1 MAIEQRYQKLKCY
14 QLLTDPYKTCLDKL
28 IEDYAEE
35 LNAPIHVG
43 DSLYTPH
50 DFNHHCYNLYR
61 IISNHLCDLRIGAD
75 RSTQLSDFELFLL
88 DIAVLFHDYAMS
100 TITTLNVERKTHSA
114 DSAQRFLQQWKNSD
128 SSLYKNGQKANMSDN
143 DIRAVAAIIKAHS
156 DEKGPD
162 APEKTGILAEDLK
175 DEMDSS
181 DPNPV
186 RAKFLAGIL
195 RLADE
200 LDITSDRIGNV
211 HLAAQLDLD
220 NPDNRVSY
228 QCWNDLCYFASLRND
243 QEIHTQLNLVLD
255 DKEIQTQFDNG
266 DENNVR
272 SRVWHVKEKI
282 DGELSMIWE
291 KIFQRTEISRT
302 IIRVQKIGIETKL
315 DKRYFQKPSEPVP
328 PLNDDFAIS
337 HMEGGVRLQ
346 TASKPAAGETSK
358 PAADGPLILSADV
371 QKKLDNF
378 IIQHKLV
385 TTGHFYME
393 GSWCAR
399 DWVDT
404 TKILEQ
410 PDLLDAC
417 VPPMVQH
424 IKNNFSLENTAIL
437 GIDLNGT
444 LMGTRIA
451 AELQCAF
458 ALLIPP
464 QKSFNPDSRVK
475 LEQFEHVIYITDAIM
490 SGATIVNVTNQH
502 GLKSKVLGI
511 YALLYR
517 KPIPYIMAKASSG
530 AETENFEK
538 PLFQGISPVYCISDT
553 FSSEVVRKTECTW
566 KDRKTGCIAC
576 NKITK

>member
-1 MAIEQRYQKLKCY
+1 MAIEKRYQELKCY
-14 QLLTDPYKTCLDKL
+14 QLLPDPYKACLDKL

-35 LNAPIHVG
+35 LNRPIHVEG
-43 DSLYTPH
+43 SLFTPH

-61 IISNHLCDLRIGAD
+61 IISNQLCDLRIGSD
-75 RSTQLSDFELFLL
+75 RRTQLSGFELFLL
-88 DIAVLFHDYAMS
+88 DVAVLFHDYAMS
-100 TITTLNVERKTHSA
+100 TSTTLNVERKTHSA
-114 DSAQRFLQQWKNSD
+114 DSARCFLQQWSNHD
-128 SSLYKNGQKANMSDN
+128 SSLYKNGQSVKMTNN
-143 DIRAVAAIIKAHS
+143 DVKVAAAIIKAHS

-162 APEKTGILAEDLK
+162 APEKTGIFAEDLK

-200 LDITSDRIGNV
+200 LDITSDRIGDV
-211 HLAAQLDLD
+211 RLVSQLDLD
-220 NPDNRVSY
+220 DPDNRFSY
-228 QCWNDLCYFASLRND
+228 QCWNDLHYFTSLRND

-255 DKEIQTQFDNG
+255 DEEIQTQFDSG
-266 DENNVR
+266 DENFAR
-272 SRVWHVKEKI
+272 SRVRKVKEKI

-291 KIFQRTEISRT
+291 HIFQRTEISRS
-302 IIRVQKIGIETKL
+302 IVRVQKIGIDTRL
-315 DKRYFQKPSEPVP
+315 DKRYFQKPSEPF
-328 PLNDDFAIS
+328 PLLDDDFAVQ
-337 HMEGGVRLQ
+337 HMKGGVRLQ
-346 TASKPAAGETSK
+346 TASNPVAEETGE

-385 TTGHFYME
+385 ATGHFYMA

-410 PDLLDAC
+410 PELLDDC
-417 VPPMVQH
+417 VQPMVQH
-424 IKNNFSLENTAIL
+424 IKKNFSLENTAIL

-444 LMGTRIA
+444 LMGARIA

-464 QKSFNPDSRVK
+464 QESFNPDSRVS
-475 LEQFEHVIYITDAIM
+475 LGQFEHVIYITDAIM
-490 SGATIVNVTNQH
+490 SGTTIADVTEQH
-502 GLKSKVLGI
+502 GLESKVLGI
-511 YALLYR
+511 YTLLYR
-517 KPIPYIMAKASSG
+517 RPIPYIMAKTPG
-530 AETENFEK
+530 CVETENFEK
-538 PLFQGISPVYCISDT
+538 SLVQDISPVYCISDT
-553 FSSEVVRKTECTW
+553 FSSEVICRAECTW

>member
-1 MAIEQRYQKLKCY
+1 MAIEQRYQNLKCY
-14 QLLTDPYKTCLDKL
+14 QLLPDSYKACLDKL

-35 LNAPIHVG
+35 LNTPIHVG

-61 IISNHLCDLRIGAD
+61 IISNHLCDLRVGID
-75 RSTQLSDFELFLL
+75 RRTQFSGFELFLL

-100 TITTLNVERKTHSA
+100 TISTLNVERKTHSA
-114 DSAQRFLQQWKNSD
+114 DSARCFMQQWDNHD
-128 SSLYKNGQKANMSDN
+128 SSLYKNGQKVNMRDN

-156 DEKGPD
+156 DEKGPN
-162 APEKTGILAEDLK
+162 APKKTGIFSADLK

-211 HLAAQLDLD
+211 HLVDQLD
-220 NPDNRVSY
+220 PDDPENRFSY
-228 QCWNDLCYFASLRND
+228 QCWSDLHYFSSLRND

-255 DKEIQTQFDNG
+255 DQEIQTQFDNG
-266 DENNVR
+266 DENFVK
-272 SRVWHVKEKI
+272 SRVWKIKEKI
-282 DGELSMIWE
+282 DGELSMIWDY
-291 KIFQRTEISRT
+291 IFQRVEIGRS
-302 IIRVQKIGIETKL
+302 IIRVQKIELETGL
-315 DKRYFQKPSEPVP
+315 DKRYFQKPSELRS
-328 PLNDDFAIS
+328 PLNDDFVVLRT
-337 HMEGGVRLQ
+337 EGGARLQ
-346 TASKPAAGETSK
+346 TASKLAAEETSES
-358 PAADGPLILSADV
+358 AVDGPLILSMDV
-371 QKKLDNF
+371 QRKLDNF

-404 TKILEQ
+404 TKILERSG
-410 PDLLDAC
+410 LLDTC
-417 VPPMVQH
+417 VQPMVQH
-424 IKNNFSLENTAIL
+424 IKNNFSLESTAIL

-444 LMGTRIA
+444 LMGARIA

-490 SGATIVNVTNQH
+490 SGATVANVTKQH

-517 KPIPYIMAKASSG
+517 RPIPYIMEKDSSCTG
-530 AETENFEK
+530 TKNFEK
-538 PLFQGISPVYCISDT
+538 PLFQDISPMYCISDT
-553 FSSEVVRKTECTW
+553 FGSEVIRKTECTW

-576 NKITK
+576 NKITQ